1 MPTLRR
7 AFLTALLLCGVS
19 TAAFA
24 DPVRIRGTVES
35 LNGDALVLARA
46 GEKLPVALSGK
57 TAVSAVVPFNLS
69 DIKPGSFIGTA
80 AVPGKG
86 GTLVALEVHVFPEAM
101 RGLGEGHRP
110 FDLQPESTMTNGTV
124 GDVTASNGETL
135 TVTYKGGQ
143 QTVMVPEGT
152 PIVTLAP
159 GERSMLVP
167 GAHIIVFGD
176 KAADGAITALRIL
189 AGKDGL
195 VPPM

>member
-7 AFLTALLLCGVS
+7 ALLTALLLCGVS
-19 TAAFA
+19 TAAVA

>member
-1 MPTLRR
+1 M
-7 AFLTALLLCGVS
+7 
-19 TAAFA
+19 
-24 DPVRIRGTVES
+24 ES